1 MNTATYNEAAF
12 VRDQRQ
18 FCSTGLGLVPVRMTD
33 ALCRIDEVWSVF
45 TRKQWRLYVEEDLR
59 CHNEIS
65 AVNATLEEQSNNVNA
80 HMARRNKLS
89 ALLITSR
96 CSELLDE
103 AEQLESHRRVLRLR
117 YNDAMEHAYGVYKLA
132 RTQTQTEF
140 LGIALMY
147 TTLLNCLK

>member
-18 FCSTGLGLVPVRMTD
+18 FCSTGLSLVPARMTD
-33 ALCRIDEVWSVF
+33 ALCSIDEVWSCFVN
-45 TRKQWRLYVEEDLR
+45 KQWIVFVEEDFR
-59 CHNEIS
+59 CHNAIS
-65 AVNATLEEQSNNVNA
+65 GVTAKLAAQSLNVVTHMVQRNN
-80 HMARRNKLS
+80 LS

-96 CSELLDE
+96 CSELMDE
-103 AEQLESHRRVLRLR
+103 MEELEAHRRVLRESFV
-117 YNDAMEHAYGVYKLA
+117 DAMDHVYGVYKLA

-140 LGIALMY
+140 LGVALMY

>member
-18 FCSTGLGLVPVRMTD
+18 FCSTGLNLVHARMTD
-33 ALCRIDEVWSVF
+33 ALCSIDEVWSCFVN
-45 TRKQWRLYVEEDLR
+45 KQWIVFVEEDFR
-59 CHNEIS
+59 CHNAIS
-65 AVNATLEEQSNNVNA
+65 GVTAKLAAQSQNVVA
-80 HMARRNKLS
+80 HMVQRNNLS

-103 AEQLESHRRVLRLR
+103 IEKLESHRRVLRKR

-140 LGIALMY
+140 LGVALMY